1 MKKIGSRQ
9 YINES
14 MKKIDRSSIEKDTI
28 NPSVVVV
35 GGSGSKANIRQLS
48 IKKIVSNR
56 HIQFQ
61 IGEKENSKR
70 LIL

>member
-14 MKKIDRSSIEKDTI
+14 MKKIERSSIEKETC
-28 NPSVVVV
+28 NPSIMV
-35 GGSGSKANIRQLS
+35 GGSGSKANILQPS
-48 IKKIVSNR
+48 IKKIASNR

-61 IGEKENSKR
+61 IGEKENTKR
-70 LIL
+70 LVL